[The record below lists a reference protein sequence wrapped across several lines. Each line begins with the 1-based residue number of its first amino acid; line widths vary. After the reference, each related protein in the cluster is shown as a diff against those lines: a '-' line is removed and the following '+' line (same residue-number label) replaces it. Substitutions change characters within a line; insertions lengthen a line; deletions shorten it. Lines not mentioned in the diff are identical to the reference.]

1 MTTFSK
7 SWNFNDPLKVSA
19 YLTSWETEIHVHSSA
34 TFRGG
39 ILERDAWTCRTFACP
54 DYPEQGVS
62 SVMRENRSSLIGFM
76 SRADG
81 IADLANVLAVA
92 GTVGSSLVLP
102 ALGIMIGMIA
112 FQFLLSR
119 YQTG

>member
-1 MTTFSK
+1 
-7 SWNFNDPLKVSA
+7 
-19 YLTSWETEIHVHSSA
+19 
-34 TFRGG
+34 
-39 ILERDAWTCRTFACP
+39 
-54 DYPEQGVS
+54 
-62 SVMRENRSSLIGFM
+62 MRENRSSLIGFM
-76 SRADG
+76 SKADG